1 MRKSK
6 NKRVI
11 PGFGLSFGITITMLG
26 LIVII
31 PLCSLVVFS
40 AKLSFPEFLDT
51 ITRLRVLSSYAVSFF
66 YCIRGGGDRCGH
78 GYDHRLGA
86 CKI

>member
-1 MRKSK
+1 
-6 NKRVI
+6 
-11 PGFGLSFGITITMLG
+11 MLG

-51 ITRLRVLSSYAVSFF
+51 ITRPRVLSSYAVSFLLHSW
-66 YCIRGGGDRCGH
+66 RR
-78 GYDHRLGA
+78 RSMRSWV
-86 CKI
+86 

>member
-51 ITRLRVLSSYAVSFF
+51 ITSCLLYTSDAA
-66 YCIRGGGDRCGH
+66 DE
-78 GYDHRLGA
+78 
-86 CKI
+86 

>member
-31 PLCSLVVFS
+31 PLCSLAVFS

-51 ITRLRVLSSYAVSFF
+51 ITRPVSYTQQTLPTNSRV
-66 YCIRGGGDRCGH
+66 
-78 GYDHRLGA
+78 
-86 CKI
+86 

>member
-1 MRKSK
+1 MRKVK
-6 NKRVI
+6 IKRVI

-51 ITRLRVLSSYAVSFF
+51 ITRLRVLSSYAVSFLLHSW
-66 YCIRGGGDRCGH
+66 RR
-78 GYDHRLGA
+78 RSMRSWV
-86 CKI
+86 

>member
-11 PGFGLSFGITITMLG
+11 PGFDLSFGITITMLG

-51 ITRLRVLSSYAVSFF
+51 ITRPRV
-66 YCIRGGGDRCGH
+66 
-78 GYDHRLGA
+78 
-86 CKI
+86 